1 MSDKSLIC
9 LTYQDVV
16 ILEMQIKLLFFTYQF
31 FKKKKTF
38 FFLSASKH
46 AMSLFLSIAD
56 GGVTWYVLSGKHL
69 AIQYIL
75 R

>member
-1 MSDKSLIC
+1 
-9 LTYQDVV
+9 
-16 ILEMQIKLLFFTYQF
+16 MQIKLLFFTYQF
-31 FKKKKTF
+31 FKKKKTFF

-75 R
+75 RLNETMCTVSRTVSKT